1 MHTHN
6 HSSTSKHPVGVHTAK
21 NTPTRQHSLHSHES
35 NTVTVP
41 TVTHMAFTLPSNRTE
56 KYNQLPG
63 QKNKW
68 SQTPCHKNTLI
79 TPQSHGQTPG
89 IHTIHSRIHNL
100 KVIQKHPN
108 TLSQQQSRTAHSHK
122 QTPSHIRRSHNHTVT
137 QAHSQ
142 LVKHAVTHT
151 MSQRYYYTLRVTT
164 LSHTNAYSQNHPRTR
179 SFAHTK
185 TRQAVSPH
193 KTAGD
198 RHTRCFPATLPPA
211 FRTSSPRQK
220 VQFRIQDLEPGVQA
234 PISGSPAQPE
244 PGQAPPQA
252 LPSPREVPKSREQT
266 EMKPHL
272 GTRWLWEM

>member
-6 HSSTSKHPVGVHTAK
+6 HSSTSKHPVGDTHGQKHTYKAAL
-21 NTPTRQHSLHSHES
+21 SLF
-35 NTVTVP
+35 TVMKAAVP
-41 TVTHMAFTLPSNRTE
+41 TVTHMAFTQPSNRTE

-63 QKNKW
+63 QRNKW
-68 SQTPCHKNTLI
+68 SQAPCHKNTLI

-108 TLSQQQSRTAHSHK
+108 TLSQQQSRTVHSHK

-142 LVKHAVTHT
+142 LVKHAGHTHNVTAVLLHPQ
-151 MSQRYYYTLRVTT
+151 SHNS
-164 LSHTNAYSQNHPRTR
+164 LSHKRLFTKPPSHTFIRPHQDQAGCLTTQNARRPP
-179 SFAHTK
+179 HTLLSSD
-185 TRQAVSPH
+185 AS
-193 KTAGD
+193 A
-198 RHTRCFPATLPPA
+198 PA

-220 VQFRIQDLEPGVQA
+220 VQFRIQDLEPGVQT